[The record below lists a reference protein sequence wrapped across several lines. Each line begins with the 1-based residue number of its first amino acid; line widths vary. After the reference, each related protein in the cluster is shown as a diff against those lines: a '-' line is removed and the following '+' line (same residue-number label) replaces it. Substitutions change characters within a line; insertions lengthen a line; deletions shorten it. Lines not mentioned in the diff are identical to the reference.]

1 VRRLVAVVV
10 AAAVAV
16 AIAGSA
22 HAALFFLFA
31 PRSAEAGQVVTV
43 RLGGTPAGFTLADR
57 EKPFGKPMRVYL
69 VPNDVAGEVTGRFDP
84 RLHFVG
90 VLVPDRNPRGVLT
103 FRAPP
108 LDSAAYAVAAWCPG
122 CAGASFG
129 ETFFVLGVT
138 QFTRSRFPGML
149 LRLRLPDPRDA
160 CPVTTGRYGNG
171 LLSVD
176 VRGGVLSRPREP
188 DGTLFDELGWLPRKG
203 FTGTLTVRGERIDAP
218 GRLNVLSV
226 NWGYSYAPGKQP
238 RGSWA
243 SAVTFPSE
251 GCWRITGRVR
261 DVSLTYVVRVVAS
274 S

>member
-1 VRRLVAVVV
+1 VRRLVALVV

-43 RLGGTPAGFTLADR
+43 RLGGTPAGFRLADR

-69 VPNDVAGEVTGRFDP
+69 VPNDVAAEVTGRFDP

-90 VLVPDRNPRGVLT
+90 VLVPDRNSRGVLT

-108 LDSAAYAVAAWCPG
+108 LDSAGYAVAAWCPG

-149 LRLRLPDPRDA
+149 LRLRLPDPLDT
-160 CPVTTGRYGNG
+160 CPVTTGPYGNG
-171 LLSVD
+171 LLST
-176 VRGGVLSRPREP
+176 VRPPDGIYRRQREP
-188 DGTLFDELGWLPRKG
+188 DGRIFDKPGWLPRG
-203 FTGTLTVRGERIDAP
+203 GAVGQLRVSGERLDGA
-218 GRLNVLSV
+218 GELRVLAVRS
-226 NWGYSYAPGKQP
+226 NTSSWRTALTYSD
-238 RGSWA
+238 
-243 SAVTFPSE
+243 E
-251 GCWRITGRVR
+251 GCWRITGRYG
-261 DVSLTYVVRVVAS
+261 DIALTYVVRVVATS
-274 S
+274 

>member
-1 VRRLVAVVV
+1 VRRLVALVV
-10 AAAVAV
+10 AAAVAL

-22 HAALFFLFA
+22 HAALFFLFG
-31 PRSAEAGQVVTV
+31 PRSAEAGQLVTV

-57 EKPFGKPMRVYL
+57 EKPFGKSMRIYVA
-69 VPNDVAGEVTGRFDP
+69 PNGVAREVTSRFDP

-90 VLVPDRNPRGVLT
+90 LLVPDRNSRGVLT

-108 LDSAAYAVAAWCPG
+108 LDAASYAVAAWCPG

-129 ETFFVLGVT
+129 ETFFVLGVSR
-138 QFTRSRFPGML
+138 FTRSRLPGML
-149 LRLRLPDPRDA
+149 LRLRLPDARDT

-176 VRGGVLSRPREP
+176 ARGGVLARPREP
-188 DGTLFDELGWLPRKG
+188 DGTLFDKLGWLPRKD
-203 FTGTLTVRGERIDAP
+203 FTGALAVRGERLDGP

-226 NWGYSYAPGKQP
+226 NWGYSYAPGRPP

-243 SAVTFPSE
+243 SAVKFPSE
-251 GCWRITGRVR
+251 GCWRISGRVR

>member
-1 VRRLVAVVV
+1 VRRLVALAVV
-10 AAAVAV
+10 AAVAA

-22 HAALFFLFA
+22 HAALFFLFT
-31 PRSAEAGQVVTV
+31 PRSAESGQLVTV

-57 EKPFGKPMRVYL
+57 ERPLGKPIRVYL
-69 VPNDVAGEVTGRFDP
+69 VPNAVARDVTSRFDP

-90 VLVPDRNPRGVLT
+90 VLVPDRNSRGVLT

-108 LDSAAYAVAAWCPG
+108 LDTGSYAVAAWCPG
-122 CAGASFG
+122 CAAYSFG
-129 ETFFVLGVT
+129 GTFSVLDVT
-138 QFTRSRFPGML
+138 PFTRSRFPGML
-149 LRLRLPDPRDA
+149 LRLRLPDARDA
-160 CPVTTGRYGNG
+160 CPVTKGRYGNG

-176 VRGGVLSRPREP
+176 ARGGVLSRPREP
-188 DGTLFDELGWLPRKG
+188 DGTLFDKLGWLPRKG
-203 FTGTLTVRGERIDAP
+203 FTGKLVVHGERLDAP

-226 NWGYSYAPGKQP
+226 NWGYSYAPGKPP

-243 SAVTFPSE
+243 SAVTFPSQ

-274 S
+274 